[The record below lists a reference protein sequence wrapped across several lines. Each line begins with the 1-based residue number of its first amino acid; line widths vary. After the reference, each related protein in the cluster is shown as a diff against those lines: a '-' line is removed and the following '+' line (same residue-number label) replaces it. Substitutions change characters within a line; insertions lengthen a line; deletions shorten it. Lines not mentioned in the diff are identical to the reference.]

1 MSTTTRRITEK
12 ELQKLK
18 ELQKILEQHNIK
30 LAQSELSELITEF
43 AIEHIYEFFEFLK
56 QKSTSIDKDPIYHWL
71 EKPVSGDIETD
82 SVKDHDVTY

>member
-43 AIEHIYEFFEFLK
+43 AIEHIY
-56 QKSTSIDKDPIYHWL
+56 
-71 EKPVSGDIETD
+71 
-82 SVKDHDVTY
+82 